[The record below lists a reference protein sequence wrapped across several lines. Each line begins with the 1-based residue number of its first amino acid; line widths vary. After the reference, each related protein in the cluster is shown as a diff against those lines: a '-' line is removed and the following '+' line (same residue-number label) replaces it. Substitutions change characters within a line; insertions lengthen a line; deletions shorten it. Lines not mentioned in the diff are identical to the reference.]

1 MATPVTP
8 AWQLWRDRRG
18 RISALRVATLLLLLL
33 PLAKAV
39 FEANDIAHGAR
50 PLNELIHRA
59 GFWALVFLGVTL
71 AVTPFRRIF
80 RYANLI
86 DVRRMLGVGTF
97 CYIAAH
103 LALFFADQSYSFG
116 KFIHEITHRVYL
128 IVGAVA
134 WIGLAALAATSTD
147 GMVRRL
153 GGMRWR
159 RLHQAIYAIAL
170 LALIHYFQ
178 QTKADVTVPTF
189 AAGLFLWLIAYRV
202 LAWWQGSGELST
214 LSLFVLAIA
223 VSVATFLGEAIGIAI
238 AFHVSPM
245 RVLGTIFDFDA
256 GIRPGWQVLAAGLA
270 VDRGRCRHVALETPY
285 RARPRGGGRIG
296 RSDLAAVV
304 SPMQQRLPL
313 PRPAEQIA
321 GLAMFLHLA
330 HVTADRFPPP
340 DLPLVFLRHAPAH
353 VIAAVPL
360 EPAARIVRM
369 DPAFALPF
377 RKRLARSHTEEIARG
392 VGPARREF
400 GARKP
405 AFRELAAAVGHVFA
419 AEDAKPQHLRGR
431 ELRFEFQDRNCAP
444 SLR

>member
-1 MATPVTP
+1 M
-8 AWQLWRDRRG
+8 
-18 RISALRVATLLLLLL
+18 
-33 PLAKAV
+33 
-39 FEANDIAHGAR
+39 
-50 PLNELIHRA
+50 IHRA

-80 RYANLI
+80 RYGNLI

-103 LALFFADQSYSFG
+103 LALFFADQSYSVE

-202 LAWWQGSGELST
+202 LAWWQGSSELST
-214 LSLFVLAIA
+214 LSLFLLAIG

-270 VDRGRCRHVALETPY
+270 VTLVDAVMSRWKP
-285 RARPRGGGRIG
+285 RATR
-296 RSDLAAVV
+296 
-304 SPMQQRLPL
+304 
-313 PRPAEQIA
+313 
-321 GLAMFLHLA
+321 
-330 HVTADRFPPP
+330 
-340 DLPLVFLRHAPAH
+340 APA
-353 VIAAVPL
+353 V
-360 EPAARIVRM
+360 
-369 DPAFALPF
+369 
-377 RKRLARSHTEEIARG
+377 
-392 VGPARREF
+392 
-400 GARKP
+400 
-405 AFRELAAAVGHVFA
+405 A
-419 AEDAKPQHLRGR
+419 AE
-431 ELRFEFQDRNCAP
+431 
-444 SLR
+444 

>member
-18 RISALRVATLLLLLL
+18 RISALRIATLLFLLL

-39 FEANDIAHGAR
+39 IEAGDIVHGAR
-50 PLNELIHRA
+50 PLNEMIHRA

-80 RYANLI
+80 RYGNLI

-103 LALFFADQSYSFG
+103 PALFFADQSYDVG

-128 IVGAVA
+128 IIGAIA
-134 WIGLAALAATSTD
+134 WLGLATLAATSTD

-153 GGMRWR
+153 GGLRWR

-202 LAWWQGSGELST
+202 LAWWQDSSELST
-214 LSLFVLAIA
+214 LSLFGLAIG

-270 VDRGRCRHVALETPY
+270 VTVVD
-285 RARPRGGGRIG
+285 
-296 RSDLAAVV
+296 AVM
-304 SPMQQRLPL
+304 SRWKQ
-313 PRPAEQIA
+313 RPAR
-321 GLAMFLHLA
+321 
-330 HVTADRFPPP
+330 T
-340 DLPLVFLRHAPAH
+340 PA
-353 VIAAVPL
+353 V
-360 EPAARIVRM
+360 
-369 DPAFALPF
+369 
-377 RKRLARSHTEEIARG
+377 
-392 VGPARREF
+392 
-400 GARKP
+400 
-405 AFRELAAAVGHVFA
+405 A
-419 AEDAKPQHLRGR
+419 AE
-431 ELRFEFQDRNCAP
+431 
-444 SLR
+444 

>member
-18 RISALRVATLLLLLL
+18 RISALRIATLLLLLL

-39 FEANDIAHGAR
+39 AESSQIAHGAR

-80 RYANLI
+80 RYGNLI

-103 LALFFADQSYSFG
+103 LALFFADQSYSVG

-128 IVGAVA
+128 IIGAVA

-189 AAGLFLWLIAYRV
+189 AAGLFFWLIAYRV
-202 LAWWQGSGELST
+202 LAWWQGRGELST
-214 LSLFVLAIA
+214 LSLFLLVIC

-270 VDRGRCRHVALETPY
+270 V
-285 RARPRGGGRIG
+285 
-296 RSDLAAVV
+296 AVV
-304 SPMQQRLPL
+304 DAVMSRWK
-313 PRPAEQIA
+313 PRA
-321 GLAMFLHLA
+321 
-330 HVTADRFPPP
+330 TR
-340 DLPLVFLRHAPAH
+340 APA
-353 VIAAVPL
+353 V
-360 EPAARIVRM
+360 
-369 DPAFALPF
+369 
-377 RKRLARSHTEEIARG
+377 
-392 VGPARREF
+392 
-400 GARKP
+400 
-405 AFRELAAAVGHVFA
+405 A
-419 AEDAKPQHLRGR
+419 AE
-431 ELRFEFQDRNCAP
+431 
-444 SLR
+444 